1 MSREQLVDFTESV
14 LGCERLMGSGTVV
27 SGACGFL
34 RGGGFTAAAIP
45 DPARELPLRA
55 GGRQRT
61 GPGRTEAE
69 PGGEGSAAGTV
80 SAAGT
85 GPKTG
90 TATAA
95 GTQDPGRRNAPG
107 RGTQRKERRRRSHE
121 TPPRAKRGTE
131 HQQRPPDR
139 PTTHS
144 ERQTGRVKGRVLAV
158 YVPLTRT
165 V

>member
-1 MSREQLVDFTESV
+1 MSRDQLVDFTESV
-14 LGCERLMGSGTVV
+14 LGRERLMGSGTVV

-55 GGRQRT
+55 GGGQQP

-69 PGGEGSAAGTV
+69 PSGAGGTTAAIGT
-80 SAAGT
+80 AGT
-85 GPKTG
+85 GPKAG
-90 TATAA
+90 AATAT

-121 TPPRAKRGTE
+121 TPPRGNRGTE

-158 YVPLTRT
+158 YVPLTRP